1 MLRRAG
7 ELAWERHAHGKSLS
21 VDFET
26 LFHETLSP
34 FDLAPAEV
42 SRPRA
47 QDELI
52 GEMAERLGISYNLL
66 DLDIKTI
73 GDRQEV
79 LMRPPEETEPGTV
92 ILLPPSL
99 PPLDTSFVPLTQNGK
114 EELPPPPPRGE
125 PMAPETG
132 FPAST
137 VPDTPADEAMYPQEH
152 VVSPAAST
160 ERLQAIRQMV
170 AEHAGDTSPDSGE
183 NTPRAIPI
191 QADGL
196 YPITDVWHI
205 EPSLDT
211 PECLRTHIAQFAQEI
226 AGEVGLSECITPV
239 DEGIGFVCAFPP
251 DALSDSNRAM
261 LGCLSLLSDSPP
273 ALSDVGLVKLFRL
286 LRLSR
291 RLLDIEAG
299 R

>member
-1 MLRRAG
+1 M
-7 ELAWERHAHGKSLS
+7 
-21 VDFET
+21 T
-26 LFHETLSP
+26 
-34 FDLAPAEV
+34 
-42 SRPRA
+42 
-47 QDELI
+47 
-52 GEMAERLGISYNLL
+52 ERLGISYNLL
-66 DLDIKTI
+66 DLDIQII
-73 GDRQEV
+73 GDRQEA
-79 LMRPPEETEPGTV
+79 LMRPPKETGKADTARV
-92 ILLPPSL
+92 LPPNLSQ
-99 PPLDTSFVPLTQNGK
+99 PDTLTQNG
-114 EELPPPPPRGE
+114 EEKFPPPPPRGK
-125 PMAPETG
+125 PATGTPVHAAVPETG
-132 FPAST
+132 LPAST
-137 VPDTPADEAMYPQEH
+137 DGPVSEEAPPPGH
-152 VVSPAAST
+152 VASPAAST

-170 AEHAGDTSPDSGE
+170 AEQDGDA
-183 NTPRAIPI
+183 RADFALPL

-299 R
+299 TDEAGR